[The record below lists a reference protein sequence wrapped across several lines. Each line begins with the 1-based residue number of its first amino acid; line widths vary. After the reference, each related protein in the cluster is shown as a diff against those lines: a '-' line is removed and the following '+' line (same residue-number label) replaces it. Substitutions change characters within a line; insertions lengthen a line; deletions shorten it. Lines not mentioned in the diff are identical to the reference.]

1 MNKPAKDKDLP
12 VEISFL
18 EGLRSRMPLDVD
30 VLKVLGDDY
39 TRAKRWQEGLDVDLE
54 LARLLPNDPYV
65 FYNLA
70 CSHSL
75 LGKMKESVDA
85 LKKAIQLGYSD
96 WNYVKKDA
104 DLDNLR
110 KSPEFK
116 EIWALIEAKAKQK
129 L

>member
-1 MNKPAKDKDLP
+1 MSKPAKDKDLP

-18 EGLRSRMPLDVD
+18 EGLRSRMPLDAD
-30 VLKVLGDDY
+30 VLKLLGDDY
-39 TRAKRWQEGLDVDLE
+39 TRAKRWQEGLDIDLE
-54 LARLLPNDPYV
+54 LARLLQTDPYV

-75 LGKMKESVDA
+75 LGNMKGSVDA

-96 WNYVKKDA
+96 FNYVKKDA

-116 EIWALIEAKAKQK
+116 EVWTLIETKAKQQK
-129 L
+129 